1 MTVLTACQTAARRLK
16 SETIT
21 SLFTSPTTFASEL
34 VDLANESATSIAKS
48 HDWRVLTKLHTI
60 TGDGSDTSFALPTD
74 YDRMPNG
81 GKVYST
87 SSYMPLR
94 PVDSVNQWLE
104 FQIDPVVGDPGF
116 WIILGGEMQIK
127 PAIGNARTAKFYYI
141 SNKPITT
148 NTKTAFT
155 ADADTFDLPERLLTL
170 DVIWRWQHR
179 KGLPAWQQN
188 EELFN
193 QALALEIGR
202 DKGSRVLF
210 MGTPRYSG
218 DVNVAYPGTVSS

>member
-1 MTVLTACQTAARRLK
+1 MTVLTACQKAARRLT
-16 SETIT
+16 SESLV
-21 SLFTSPTTFASEL
+21 SLFSSPTTFASEIA
-34 VDLANESATSIAKS
+34 DLADESATAIAKS
-48 HDWRVLTKLHTI
+48 YDWPVLTKLHTI
-60 TGDGSDTSFALPTD
+60 TGDGTDTSFALPTD

-81 GKVYST
+81 QRVYST
-87 SSYMPLR
+87 SSFMPLR
-94 PVDSVNQWLE
+94 PTRDLNQWLE

-127 PAIGNARTAKFYYI
+127 PPLGAATTAKFYYI
-141 SNKPITT
+141 SNKPIST

-179 KGLPAWQQN
+179 KGLPGWQQN

-193 QALALEIGR
+193 VALSQEIAR
-202 DKGSRVLF
+202 AKGSRILF
-210 MGTPRYSG
+210 MGAPRHSS